1 MLNITGISNET
12 RNKSTIYATL
22 YQNVAIFYRQQLAF
36 LFQVQVKLK
45 ECRNSKCNFSKSCL
59 IADETHV
66 KIARLHV
73 VVFTEHGDLYLLKR
87 YPEKIPQK
95 RFKFF

>member
-1 MLNITGISNET
+1 MQYYVELVS
-12 RNKSTIYATL
+12 
-22 YQNVAIFYRQQLAF
+22 
-36 LFQVQVKLK
+36 LFQVQEKLK
-45 ECRNSKCNFSKSCL
+45 ACKSSKLNFSKSCL